1 MIQVLIVLMWIFVI
15 LLVFIL
21 IGDEI
26 KSILSKIKIAKIGD
40 IEFKLI
46 DDILNPYEHNFFYN
60 IKRYIKYEDK
70 YPQCDDKVKTEIIKN
85 MLRIKLKT
93 WYNKYLD
100 FFSSNQSINS
110 SNMNSIIEDIINEYN
125 NEWEKA
131 RIPQYIID
139 SFNKKHN
146 NKIGY
151 MSTEMKYLFTNHSS
165 ETDDKFFIYIFLNRS
180 LILLDETFEDMEYTL
195 KKIELK
201 EEDKKYND
209 IVEKFLP

>member
-15 LLVFIL
+15 LLALIL

-26 KSILSKIKIAKIGD
+26 KNILSKIKTAKIGD

-125 NEWEKA
+125 NEWKKA

-201 EEDKKYND
+201 DEDKQYD
-209 IVEKFLP
+209 YIIEKFLP

>member
-26 KSILSKIKIAKIGD
+26 KSILSKIKTAKIGD

-201 EEDKKYND
+201 DEDKQYD
-209 IVEKFLP
+209 YIIEKFLP